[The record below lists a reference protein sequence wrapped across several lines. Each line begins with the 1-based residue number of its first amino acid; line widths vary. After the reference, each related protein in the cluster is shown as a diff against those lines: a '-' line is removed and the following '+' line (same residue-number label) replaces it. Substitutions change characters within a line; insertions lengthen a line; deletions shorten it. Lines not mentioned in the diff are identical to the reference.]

1 MSVVCR
7 LANPSLWP
15 TLTRDIKARNEA
27 LPDKT
32 MPTSAAVGHAHDG
45 EDGASRSI
53 QPALHHPIHLS
64 LGMSVTPLRAGLCH
78 LKLLKHAKPI
88 GDLPMADKLVAL
100 EKVGRGARH
109 GDPLPCRRETG
120 NIALMCRR
128 P

>member
-45 EDGASRSI
+45 EDGHCRSK
-53 QPALHHPIHLS
+53 QPALRRSIRLPAG
-64 LGMSVTPLRAGLCH
+64 LGVTPLRTGLCH
-78 LKLLKHAKPI
+78 LKLLIHTKPI

-109 GDPLPCRRETG
+109 GDPLPCRREAG